1 VPHLTWLI
9 SDLAS
14 RRALR
19 SSACGQ
25 LLVPQA
31 RCALKLRRTFSVIGP
46 STWNELHSMLRLLPL
61 NEWTIVYLFQKRSW
75 SFILETSGDLY
86 SASSRDYY
94 SEAIIMTDCPKSL
107 LPLATSRQEVFLN
120 CMNVKH
126 FCSSQEEVDARL
138 FLSYTAWILYEK
150 VLQSC
155 TFRHIFHH
163 RWRKQEA
170 RNITGTGGTGTG
182 YHKNCSIAR
191 LSVWPCRKTMLP
203 IFSKVY
209 CTFREVVLLCR
220 C

>member
-1 VPHLTWLI
+1 MLLI
-9 SDLAS
+9 
-14 RRALR
+14 
-19 SSACGQ
+19 
-25 LLVPQA
+25 
-31 RCALKLRRTFSVIGP
+31 I
-46 STWNELHSMLRLLPL
+46 H
-61 NEWTIVYLFQKRSW
+61 
-75 SFILETSGDLY
+75 SGDLY
-86 SASSRDYY
+86 NASSKDYY

-170 RNITGTGGTGTG
+170 RNITGTGGTGTW

-191 LSVWPCRKTMLP
+191 FLYDLVEKQCYRFFLKFTVL
-203 IFSKVY
+203 
-209 CTFREVVLLCR
+209 FRNILELTPKR
-220 C
+220 A